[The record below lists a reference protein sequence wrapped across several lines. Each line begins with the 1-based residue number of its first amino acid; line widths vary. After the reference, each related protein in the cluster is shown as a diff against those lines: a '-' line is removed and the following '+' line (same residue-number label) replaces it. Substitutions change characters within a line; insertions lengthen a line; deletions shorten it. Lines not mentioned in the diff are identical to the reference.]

1 MAPTGLASG
10 GLYGRT
16 ETLPSLNRFWRRPTL
31 KPLLALSLL
40 VGATPVGI
48 AAGSDTAAPQASCPN
63 PYFPLEEG
71 LKLTY
76 RAGRSSELSLTT
88 REVKS
93 TPEGLTGTLAVD
105 MKGKANSAVITCSA
119 DGVRTE
125 VGGLEGTL
133 LAASGM
139 DIEVVAA
146 EGPVVPAPATMVPGG
161 TWKNSL
167 SVKLRPPESV
177 KMPGG
182 LRPVLASTFD
192 KEATVIGEE
201 ELTVAAG
208 TFKALKVRNIT
219 TARATQANVGRSLES
234 FIWFAPGVG
243 IVKVATGESTDLEL
257 IAVERP
263 TPVAQD
269 KAKKKAKTR
278 VKPATNER

>member
-1 MAPTGLASG
+1 V
-10 GLYGRT
+10 RIQ
-16 ETLPSLNRFWRRPTL
+16 TLPLLNRFWRRPTL

-40 VGATPVGI
+40 VGATSAGI
-48 AAGSDTAAPQASCPN
+48 AAGSDTVAPQASCPN

-76 RAGRSSELSLTT
+76 RAGRSSELSLATSG
-88 REVKS
+88 VKT

-105 MKGKANSAVITCSA
+105 MKGKAGTTEVTCGPE
-119 DGVRTE
+119 GVRTG

-133 LAASGM
+133 LSASGM
-139 DIEVVAA
+139 DVEVVSA

-167 SVKLRPPESV
+167 SVKLRPPESA
-177 KMPGG
+177 KLPGG

-192 KEATVIGEE
+192 KEATVLGEE
-201 ELTVAAG
+201 EVTVAAG

-219 TARATQANVGRSLES
+219 TARAGRMDAVGRSLES

-243 IVKVATGESTDLEL
+243 IVKVATGDNTDLEL
-257 IAVERP
+257 VKVERP
-263 TPVAQD
+263 APVAQE
-269 KAKKKAKTR
+269 KEKKPKPR
-278 VKPATNER
+278 VKPATNIR